1 MFPESCVLMLGT
13 NSRHTG
19 DLKMGFWKG
28 QKCSTAPCK
37 PVSGPNKRAAF
48 LGPHSPC
55 LMHLN
60 LAVPLHS
67 LSAFLVI
74 LLFWGIIF
82 LAFEDKWAEGDG
94 KHNGIVN
101 AVLGMR
107 KDREVLR
114 DIASSTSLSV
124 PLKTFKR

>member
-1 MFPESCVLMLGT
+1 
-13 NSRHTG
+13 
-19 DLKMGFWKG
+19 
-28 QKCSTAPCK
+28 
-37 PVSGPNKRAAF
+37 
-48 LGPHSPC
+48 
-55 LMHLN
+55 MHLN

-82 LAFEDKWAEGDG
+82 LAFEDKWAEGYG
-94 KHNGIVN
+94 KHNGIIN